1 MGFPIFR
8 RRDGGRLSLG
18 FQSVASVYRKRVIMP
33 ELPEVE
39 TLRRGLE
46 QHLTGRIFGETRV
59 FVLKMLKG
67 TISDPDVL
75 SRSLQNARV
84 ESVGRRGKHL
94 IITLNS
100 GYYLLFH
107 LNMRGQ
113 LLITETDAPVE
124 KYLAAAFPLDNGM
137 ELRFHDMWRWGEMRL
152 VTAEELS
159 QHPSLIGMGP
169 EPLSG
174 DWTAEQFAVNL
185 AKRPKTAIK
194 AVLLDQSIVAGVGNI
209 YADESL
215 FRAGIQPLR
224 PAGLLTMDEVKRLR
238 DEIYAVLTEAV
249 TGGGTTSDNYVDAEG
264 QIGRY
269 TPCVYDRGGKPCLSC
284 GQALT
289 RIRVTGRGTV
299 YCAVCQ
305 K

>member
-1 MGFPIFR
+1 
-8 RRDGGRLSLG
+8 
-18 FQSVASVYRKRVIMP
+18 MP

-46 QHLTGRIFGETRV
+46 RHLTGRTLGEIRV
-59 FVLKMLKG
+59 SVPKMLKG
-67 TISDPDVL
+67 TIRDPGVL

-113 LLITETDAPVE
+113 LLITEADAPVE
-124 KYLAAAFPLDNGM
+124 KYLAAAFPLDNGR
-137 ELRFHDMWRWGEMRL
+137 ELRFHDMWRWGEIRL
-152 VTAEELS
+152 VTAEDLS
-159 QHPSLIGMGP
+159 QHPSLVGMGP

-174 DWTAEQFAVNL
+174 DWTAEQLAANL

-194 AVLLDQSIVAGVGNI
+194 AALLDQSVVAGVGNI

-224 PAGLLTMDEVKRLR
+224 PAGSLTADETKRLR

-249 TGGGTTSDNYVDAEG
+249 MGGGTTSDSYVDAEG
-264 QIGRY
+264 QVGRY
-269 TPCVYDRGGKPCLSC
+269 TPRVYDRGGKPCVAC
-284 GQALT
+284 GSALT

-299 YCAVCQ
+299 YCGSCQ

>member
-1 MGFPIFR
+1 
-8 RRDGGRLSLG
+8 
-18 FQSVASVYRKRVIMP
+18 MP

-46 QHLTGRIFGETRV
+46 RHLTGRIFGEIRV
-59 FVLKMLKG
+59 LVPKMLKG
-67 TISDPDVL
+67 TLSDPDVF
-75 SRSLQNARV
+75 SQSLQETRV

-94 IITLNS
+94 IITLDS

-107 LNMRGQ
+107 MNMRGQ
-113 LLITETDAPVE
+113 LRITEAAASVE
-124 KYLAAAFPLDNGM
+124 KYLAAAFPLDNGT

-152 VTAEELS
+152 ATSEELAE
-159 QHPSLIGMGP
+159 HPSLIGMGP

-174 DWTAEQFAVNL
+174 EWTPEQLAAGF
-185 AKRPKTAIK
+185 AKRPKTAVK
-194 AVLLDQSIVAGVGNI
+194 AALLDQNVVAGVGNI

-224 PAGLLTMDEVKRLR
+224 PAGSLTADETARLYE
-238 DEIYAVLTEAV
+238 EIIAVLSEAV
-249 TGGGTTSDNYVDAEG
+249 QGGGTTSDNYVNAEG
-264 QIGRY
+264 QVGQY
-269 TPCVYDRGGKPCLSC
+269 TPRVYDRGGKPCVSC
-284 GQALT
+284 GASLT

-299 YCAVCQ
+299 YCGSCQ